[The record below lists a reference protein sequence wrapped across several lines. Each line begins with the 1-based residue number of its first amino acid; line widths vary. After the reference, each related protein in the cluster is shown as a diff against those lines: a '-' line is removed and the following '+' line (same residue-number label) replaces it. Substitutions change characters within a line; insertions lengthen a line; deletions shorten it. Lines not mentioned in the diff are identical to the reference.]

1 MSIDIYSPDKDGYEV
16 KHTFG
21 AWRVAYLRYAERFDR
36 ITYLERHLE
45 TDEIFVLLQGEAVLL
60 HGENIEKTQMEF
72 NKIYNIPKGEWH
84 NIKVSEDALILI
96 YENADRSKFNSEYMP
111 INVHCTFSLDIDTH
125 H

>member
-16 KHTFG
+16 KHIFG

-60 HGENIEKTQMEF
+60 HGENIEKTQMEL
-72 NKIYNIPKGEWH
+72 NKIYNIQKGVWH
-84 NIKVSEDALILI
+84 NIIVSKDALILI
-96 YENADRSKFNSEYMP
+96 VENEDTKKSNSEYMT
-111 INVHCTFSLDIDTH
+111 INTIEIDL
-125 H
+125 

>member
-36 ITYLERHLE
+36 MVYGFMKMPNFSNKRKV
-45 TDEIFVLLQGEAVLL
+45 D
-60 HGENIEKTQMEF
+60 GENIEKTQMEL

-96 YENADRSKFNSEYMP
+96 YENADTSKFNSEYMP
-111 INVHCTFSLDIDTH
+111 INVQCTVSLDIDTH

>member
-16 KHTFG
+16 KHTFD

-45 TDEIFVLLQGEAVLL
+45 TDEIFVLLQGKAVLL
-60 HGENIEKTQMEF
+60 HGENIEKTQMEL

-96 YENADRSKFNSEYMP
+96 FENADTSKSNSEYMP

>member
-45 TDEIFVLLQGEAVLL
+45 TDEVFVLLQGKAVLL
-60 HGENIEKTQMEF
+60 HGVKIEKTQMEL

-96 YENADRSKFNSEYMP
+96 FENADTSKSNSEYMP
-111 INVHCTFSLDIDTH
+111 INAFELDV
-125 H
+125 

>member
-1 MSIDIYSPDKDGYEV
+1 MSIDIYSPDKDGYEI
-16 KHTFG
+16 KHIFG
-21 AWRVAYLRYAERFDR
+21 TWRVAYLRYAERFDR

-45 TDEIFVLLQGEAVLL
+45 TDEIFVLLQGKAVLL
-60 HGENIEKTQMEF
+60 HGVNIEKTQMEL

-96 YENADRSKFNSEYMP
+96 FENSDTSKSNSEYMP